1 MYLVVCYYIS
11 FFKEVKKRK
20 KVKYKVAVIGSG
32 SWGTAV
38 ACAFAR
44 NGHDVILWARR
55 EEMRDSINM
64 KHENVSHL
72 PGYPLP
78 HNLLASCDMNEACE
92 GADVVIIA
100 SPSLYLVET
109 VKQVI
114 SALPLASEVST
125 ERLAI
130 IGILTKGFVPNE
142 EGTPR
147 LIVETLEHMFPP
159 SYVANLVYIS
169 GPSHGE
175 EVVMGAMTGLIAA
188 SINPM
193 ASIRCR
199 EALRGKTLLVY
210 SSLDVVGVQVCAAIK
225 NVIAIAF
232 GVLDAISSKTNIV
245 GDNTRSLLLAAGL
258 NEIQIIGA
266 AMGATHA
273 ETFTSI
279 AGVGDLEVTCRSKYG
294 RNRRFGFDI
303 VNTGILDAF
312 TGIKD
317 LIANIEKVGYLPE
330 GVMACN
336 YVHKISEKEGLK
348 LPICEGVYKILDKK
362 VQASEYIKQI
372 MNGDV

>member
-1 MYLVVCYYIS
+1 
-11 FFKEVKKRK
+11 
-20 KVKYKVAVIGSG
+20 VKYKIAVIGSG

-44 NGHDVILWARR
+44 NGHNVVLWARR
-55 EEMRDSINM
+55 KEVRDSINT
-64 KHENVSHL
+64 KHENTSHL
-72 PGYPLP
+72 AGYPLP
-78 HNLLASCDMNEACE
+78 ENLVASCDMNEACDQ
-92 GADVVIIA
+92 ADMVIIA

-109 VKQVI
+109 VKHVI
-114 SALPLASEVST
+114 SALPLASEVSK

-142 EGTPR
+142 EGKPK
-147 LIVETLEHMFPP
+147 LIVETLEHLFPP
-159 SYVANLVYIS
+159 SYAANLVYIS

-199 EALRGKTLLVY
+199 EAMKSPRLLVY
-210 SSLDVVGVQVCAAIK
+210 ASLDVVGVQVCAAIK

-232 GVLDAISSKTNIV
+232 GVLDALSNKANIF

-258 NEIQIIGA
+258 NEIQMIGA

-303 VNTGILDAF
+303 VNGNILDSYN
-312 TGIKD
+312 GIDD
-317 LIANIEKVGYLPE
+317 LIANIGKVGYLPE

-336 YVHKISEKEGLK
+336 YVHKIAKREGLK
-348 LPICEGVYKILDKK
+348 LPICEGVYKILDRQ
-362 VQASEYIKQI
+362 VQASEYIEQI
-372 MNGDV
+372 MNGEV

>member
-1 MYLVVCYYIS
+1 M
-11 FFKEVKKRK
+11 
-20 KVKYKVAVIGSG
+20 KYKIAVIGSG

-44 NGHDVILWARR
+44 NGHNVLLWARR
-55 EEMRDSINM
+55 EELRDSIND
-64 KHENVSHL
+64 KHENVAHL
-72 PGYPLP
+72 PGYTLP
-78 HNLLASCDMNEACE
+78 HNLVASCDMNEACDE
-92 GADVVIIA
+92 ADMIVIA

-109 VKQVI
+109 VKSVI
-114 SALPLASEVST
+114 SVLPLANEVSK
-125 ERLAI
+125 ERLPI
-130 IGILTKGFVPNE
+130 IGILTKGFVPND
-142 EGTPR
+142 EGEPK
-147 LIVETLEHMFPP
+147 LIVETLEHLFPP
-159 SYVANLVYIS
+159 SYSTNLVYIS

-199 EALRGKTLLVY
+199 EAMKSSSLLVY
-210 SSLDVVGVQVCAAIK
+210 ASLDVVGVQVCAAIK

-232 GVLDAISSKTNIV
+232 GVLDAISTRTNIV

-258 NEIQIIGA
+258 NEIQTIGA

-279 AGVGDLEVTCRSKYG
+279 AGVGDLEVTCTSKYG

-303 VNTGILDAF
+303 VEGNVLDSYDGIE
-312 TGIKD
+312 D
-317 LIANIEKVGYLPE
+317 LIANIGKVGYLPE

-336 YVHKISEKEGLK
+336 YVHKIAIREGLK

-362 VQASEYIKQI
+362 VQTSEYIEQI
-372 MNGDV
+372 MNGKV